1 MPRPGR
7 LRGQGTGRPRPGP
20 DSGAF
25 TLSYVIIVPVFLA
38 GLMVIVQAAVWY
50 LASLSAL
57 AAARA
62 GANAARTFNAPPGA
76 GPRTALSFAR
86 SAAPGFLLGPAAS
99 AAGSTPSI
107 VRITVTGRAP
117 ALIPGLVIGIRE
129 VVRAP
134 AERFIAAGAGRH
146 VPRRAVQR
154 RAVARRAS
162 QIAGGPA
169 RGGRAG

>member
-86 SAAPGFLLGPAAS
+86 AAAPGFLLSPAAT

-107 VRITVTGRAP
+107 LRITVTGRAP
-117 ALIPGLVIGIRE
+117 ALIPGLLIGIRE
-129 VVRAP
+129 VVRVP
-134 AERFIAAGAGRH
+134 VERFIAAG
-146 VPRRAVQR
+146 PRRAGPR
-154 RAVARRAS
+154 R
-162 QIAGGPA
+162 AGGPM